1 LAISNEVVPG
11 YNLKERRENRSL
23 DQSPSEVILAES
35 EGLTMTGLMA
45 PTGGGSS
52 DPQDIRVGPQPL
64 FEDLNDKEK
73 ESKWD
78 LEKIGYKAKLERL
91 AGIVDD
97 SEKDTSEIIGK
108 PKIKRI
114 KSNNS
119 GVDTTSIVEKPDKSS
134 SSRINLKRLTE
145 EDRMQQNQLRNKKV
159 NIRDIEEATSLSG
172 LSPTYLVG
180 NRQEYVHPSDKE
192 HETKITS
199 DELFSQYNGASAP
212 PKKALDET
220 IAELK
225 SSNIKVSKSIV
236 PKYREGRTSVSN
248 SIVPKQREY
257 FNWDTTL
264 RKMLVGGEADS
275 YDTVSNLAKSTP
287 PKKVTSLTVGELK
300 KWMEQEKE
308 NTASGLYQINLV
320 NLNELIKKDVINE
333 GQVFDKDTQDKAYNS
348 LLEKRSFSKFK
359 DAMKNPN
366 LSSDEKTKAAM
377 EMQLRLAKEWASIPI
392 PYDLTKEQRG
402 KKDDGTWRYP
412 NGLKAGMSYY
422 ESDTNRV
429 PKKNEKL
436 DFLKYLLSYTDEKE

>member
-1 LAISNEVVPG
+1 MAIATYDRP
-11 YNLKERRENRSL
+11 YNLKDRRENLSV
-23 DQSPSEVILAES
+23 DQSPSEEIIGAT
-35 EGLTMTGLMA
+35 GLTKAGLMT
-45 PTGGGSS
+45 PTGTSQ
-52 DPQDIRVGPQPL
+52 DPVDIDVGPQPEFQGL
-64 FEDLNDKEK
+64 SDKEK
-73 ESKWD
+73 ESKWE
-78 LEKIGYKAKLERL
+78 LEKIGYKAKLERM

-97 SEKDTSEIIGK
+97 MDDDPKAIEN

-119 GVDTTSIVEKPDKSS
+119 GMDTTSIVEKPDKSS
-134 SSRINLKRLTE
+134 GSRINLKRLTE
-145 EDRMQQNQLRNKKV
+145 ENRMQQNQLRNKKI
-159 NIRDIEEATSLSG
+159 NIKDIEEATSLSG

-180 NRQEYVHPSDKE
+180 NRQEYVHPTDKD

-199 DELFSQYNGASAP
+199 DELFSQYNGADSP
-212 PKKALDET
+212 PNEALNET

-236 PKYREGRTSVSN
+236 PKYREGITSVSN

-257 FNWDTTL
+257 FNWNTTL
-264 RKMLVGGEADS
+264 RKMIIGGEADS

-320 NLNELIKKDVINE
+320 NLNELIKKKVINE
-333 GQVFDKDTQDKAYNS
+333 GQVFDKETQDKAYNS

-359 DAMKNPN
+359 TAMKNPN

-377 EMQLRLAKEWASIPI
+377 AMQLRLAKEWASIPI

-402 KKDDGTWRYP
+402 KNKDGTWIYP

-436 DFLKYLLSYTDEKE
+436 DFLKYLLSYTEEEE